1 MPTTLHHPAGAIL
14 TALEAEI
21 LGKSEVL
28 RMVAAALLA
37 GGHLLLEDVPG
48 VGKTRLARTVAA
60 AVGGSWRRI
69 QGAPDLLP
77 SDLTGTSL
85 PEAGGHGFRF
95 IPGPLFANVVLADE
109 LNRANPRTQSALLE
123 AMEEGQVTVDGTAHP
138 LPSPFWV
145 IATQNPVELAGT
157 FGLPEAQLDRFALV
171 LSLGYPD
178 EAAEVALLARAVGD
192 RPHHPAVA
200 EPLGL
205 EALVAWRAEARAVHM
220 AKELQAYIVAV
231 AHATRNHPAL
241 RLGLSPRGALAWQS
255 VAQALALLSGRR
267 HVTPDDL
274 AQSAR
279 PCLAHRLL
287 APGGA
292 GARDAALNELL
303 ARVPLPS

>member
-1 MPTTLHHPAGAIL
+1 MPTTTQHPAAAIL

-28 RMVAAALLA
+28 RLVAAALLS

-85 PEAGGHGFRF
+85 PEAGGQAFRF
-95 IPGPLFANVVLADE
+95 VPGPLFANVVLADE

-123 AMEEGQVTVDGTAHP
+123 AMEEGQVTVDGQPHQ
-138 LPSPFWV
+138 LPQPFWV

-157 FGLPEAQLDRFALV
+157 FGLPEAQLDRFAMV
-171 LSLGYPD
+171 LSLGYPGE
-178 EAAEVALLARAVGD
+178 EAELALLARAVG
-192 RPHHPAVA
+192 PLPQAPEVA
-200 EPLGL
+200 QPVGL
-205 EALVAWRAEARAVHM
+205 EALAAWRQEVRHVHI
-220 AKELQAYIVAV
+220 APELQAYLVAV
-231 AHATRNHPAL
+231 ARATRNHPAL
-241 RLGLSPRGALAWQS
+241 RLGLSPRGALAWQA
-255 VAQALALLSGRR
+255 VAQALALLAGRA

-287 APGGA
+287 AAGGSA
-292 GARDAALNELL
+292 ARDAALNELL
-303 ARVPLPS
+303 ARVPLPR